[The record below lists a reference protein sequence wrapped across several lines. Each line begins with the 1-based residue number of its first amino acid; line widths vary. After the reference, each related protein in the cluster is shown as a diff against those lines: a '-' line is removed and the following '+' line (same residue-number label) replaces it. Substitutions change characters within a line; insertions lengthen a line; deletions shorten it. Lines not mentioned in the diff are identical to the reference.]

1 MSIQNSVWNTV
12 SLDFLNA
19 AATHAGRLIHESRM
33 MDILYRSFPDA
44 PIVDSEQE

>member
-19 AATHAGRLIHESRM
+19 AATYAGRLIHESRM